1 MMKCEEYKLKDTVK
15 NRQENYIQFN
25 VKSNKYLLRKKIIQK
40 LFVRIF
46 MALLISCSFI
56 YPVMAEGSSAKV
68 FLSLSKDTLNIGK
81 TFTLTLK
88 ATPNSNIPIDSF
100 EAIIQYDSS
109 KFELITEGGSPK
121 ITKPSGVPSSFLMDV
136 SVTGSQININCN
148 DNSTARNSPIKTNGE
163 TSLISFTFK
172 VKDKAA
178 LGQASFSII
187 GDCVINRLVDYS
199 PISIPVEIVSP
210 KVCTVAA
217 RLDTNTNLS
226 EIKTDIGTLNPAFSK
241 GVTNYSLEV
250 PTECTAINV
259 TAKAESALSK
269 AVVAGGKT
277 LAYGSNKVTVTVTAQ
292 DPDATKVY
300 TITVNRP
307 SPPVSSMEESS
318 ISEISESSEESSSEE
333 STDSSSV
340 TDSSSLPTDPTAT
353 ALQFWKL
360 IAYLFIGL
368 FVATAGVLG
377 WFVYDKVGRK
387 GKNGETVEIKRIK

>member
-1 MMKCEEYKLKDTVK
+1 MK
-15 NRQENYIQFN
+15 
-25 VKSNKYLLRKKIIQK
+25 KSL
-40 LFVRIF
+40 
-46 MALLISCSFI
+46 ALLAAIIVGCGAFVF
-56 YPVMAEGSSAKV
+56 PVSAEGSSASV
-68 FLSLSKDTLNIGK
+68 SLSLSRTTLNIGK

-88 ATPNSNIPIDSF
+88 VTPNTGFPVASF
-100 EAIIQYDSS
+100 DATLQYDTNR
-109 KFELITEGGSPK
+109 FELVKESGSPK
-121 ITKPSGVPSSFLMDV
+121 ITRPSGVPSSYQMDASV
-136 SVTGSQININCN
+136 SGNQITMICADGTTSQN
-148 DNSTARNSPIKTNGE
+148 APIKTSGA
-163 TSLISFTFK
+163 TSLITFTFK
-172 VKDKAA
+172 VKDTAA
-178 LGQASFSII
+178 LGAANFQII
-187 GDCVINRLVDYS
+187 DCMITKMENLN
-199 PISIPVEIVSP
+199 PVSVPPSIVSP
-210 KVCTVAA
+210 LTASVAA

-277 LAYGSNKVTVTVTAQ
+277 LVYGSNKVTVTVTAQ

-318 ISEISESSEESSSEE
+318 IPEISESSEESSSEE